1 MEVHG
6 ALDVVGEQ
14 GMDHERK
21 AELHGR
27 WRFGEGSSGSV
38 KGLNMMLPD
47 LKPLPSAE
55 EGAADAPASGH
66 VGAGGGEAAEAAE
79 AADAAGEAR
88 DGAEGAPAGGAG
100 RASAEAAGL
109 KLAAA
114 RREALRNVAAAP
126 ACGSFRGGLARLTA
140 VKRWR
145 V

>member
-79 AADAAGEAR
+79 AADVVVLVITLVEQQV
-88 DGAEGAPAGGAG
+88 
-100 RASAEAAGL
+100 L
-109 KLAAA
+109 
-114 RREALRNVAAAP
+114 VAVDQVVTKKDMVV
-126 ACGSFRGGLARLTA
+126 SVVFLL
-140 VKRWR
+140 
-145 V
+145 